1 MNKSFLS
8 IAAFLLAVVISGCA
22 SPAGA
27 IDTPPA
33 SSEQVGTVVAMT
45 LQALMPTVT
54 EAAETPTA
62 VPEAVT
68 TLLPH
73 SLYFLGRDNQSLNQI
88 YRIARDGKTVTQ
100 LTFEPLGVV
109 EYDISLADESIV
121 YEMNN
126 QLLLINADG
135 SNRRVL
141 VEGIHT
147 PDNARGF
154 YHPIFAPDGQTLAY
168 SRSGINLYSLSTGA
182 ANLALEDEL
191 INGPAFSGSTIAYSP
206 EKYSPDGTKLV
217 IHMLYADTSALAIY
231 YPASNSLVRLSCAE
245 DNYICDAGSW
255 FHSDIEWA
263 ADSSSFYVAVP
274 TATSTYAGDSLWKVD
289 AATGVVTSL
298 TPSTTA
304 DGLAIV
310 PKELHHAP
318 SGQLYFFFGTYDL
331 NSGFFDAPEL
341 NLVRSDPDGVT
352 NRTILRDENF
362 VLMREALWAQ
372 DASFA
377 IVASSPT
384 PDWDQEGGVLELYY
398 TDGTKEPVWLAP
410 HGQQMKWGP

>member
-1 MNKSFLS
+1 MNKSFLY
-8 IAAFLLAVVISGCA
+8 IATFLLAVVISGCA

-27 IDTPPA
+27 VDPQPA

-45 LQALMPTVT
+45 LQALLPTVD
-54 EAAETPTA
+54 ETPTT
-62 VPEAVT
+62 VPEAAT
-68 TLLPH
+68 SLLPH
-73 SLYFLGRDNQSLNQI
+73 GLYFLGRDNQSISQI
-88 YRIARDGKTVTQ
+88 YRVERDGTTIKQ
-100 LTFEPLGVV
+100 LTFEPVSV
-109 EYDISLADESIV
+109 EDYDVSLADGSIV

-126 QLLLINADG
+126 QLLLLNADG
-135 SNRRVL
+135 LNRRVL
-141 VEGIHT
+141 VEGIPT

-168 SRSGINLYSLSTGA
+168 SRGGINLYSLSTGV

-191 INGPAFSGSTIAYSP
+191 INGPAFSGSTISYSP

-217 IHMLYADTSALAIY
+217 IHMLYADTSVVAIY
-231 YPASNSLVRLSCAE
+231 YPASNSLVSLSCAE

-255 FHSDIEWA
+255 FDSDIEWA

-274 TATSTYAGDSLWKVD
+274 TATSVYAGDSLWKVD
-289 AATGVVTSL
+289 AATGAVTSL
-298 TPSTTA
+298 TPSTTG

-310 PKELHHAP
+310 PREIHHA
-318 SGQLYFFFGTYDL
+318 SNGQLYFFFGTYDL

-341 NLVRSDPDGVT
+341 NLVRSEPDGVT
-352 NRTILRDENF
+352 NRTILRNENF
-362 VLMREALWAQ
+362 VLMKEALWAP

-377 IVASSPT
+377 IVASAPA

-410 HGQQMKWGP
+410 YGQQMKWGP

>member
-1 MNKSFLS
+1 MNKRFIC
-8 IAAFLLAVVISGCA
+8 IATFLLAVVISGCA

-27 IDTPPA
+27 VDTQPA

-54 EAAETPTA
+54 ETAETPT
-62 VPEAVT
+62 VVTEAT
-68 TLLPH
+68 TSLLPH
-73 SLYFLGRDNQSLNQI
+73 SLYFLGRDNQSLGQI
-88 YRIARDGKTVTQ
+88 YRIERDGKTVTQ
-100 LTFEPLGVV
+100 LTFEPVGVV
-109 EYDISLADESIV
+109 DYDVSPADGSVV
-121 YEMNN
+121 YETNN

-135 SNRRVL
+135 SNRRAL
-141 VEGIHT
+141 VEGIPT

-168 SRSGINLYSLSTGA
+168 SSSGINLYSLSTGVA
-182 ANLALEDEL
+182 KLVFEDEL
-191 INGPAFSGSTIAYSP
+191 INGPAFSGSAISYSP

-245 DNYICDAGSW
+245 DNYICTAGAW
-255 FHSDIEWA
+255 FYSDIEWS
-263 ADSSSFYVAVP
+263 ADSSSFYVGVP
-274 TATSTYAGDSLWKVD
+274 TATSVYAGDSLWKVD
-289 AATGVVTSL
+289 AVTGAVTSL
-298 TPSTTA
+298 TPSTTS

-310 PKELHHAP
+310 PRELHHAP
-318 SGQLYFFFGTYDL
+318 SGQMYFFFGAYDV

-341 NLVRSDPDGVT
+341 NLVRSEPDGVT
-352 NRTILRDENF
+352 NRTVLRDENF
-362 VLMREALWAQ
+362 VLMKEALWVP

-377 IVASSPT
+377 IVASAPT

-410 HGQQMKWGP
+410 YGDQMKWGP